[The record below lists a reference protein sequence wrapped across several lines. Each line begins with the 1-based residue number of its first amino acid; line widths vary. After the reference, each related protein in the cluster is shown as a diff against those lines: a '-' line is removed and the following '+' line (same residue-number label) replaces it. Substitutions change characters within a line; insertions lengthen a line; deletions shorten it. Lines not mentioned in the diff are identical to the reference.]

1 MLDEQHNQRETVNHQ
16 PLQRRNARGHQDINT
31 TWDSS
36 SSEEV
41 GTTKHQYEAV
51 LSEKGYSNSQRNLIK
66 EVARTIGPN
75 RQPHLQPHE
84 VREHEGP
91 IDYPRAGPQ
100 YQSLAG
106 RADGGPHR
114 ANNSFTH
121 ELQNETQVQDGNRR
135 ANYAGHDNT
144 VYHSTPKQLPT
155 RPLTLGDRNFTSET
169 DRLDTHTMDQARN
182 QMMSEQEN
190 RRESINLQM
199 ANIMKL
205 NSRLDSLGANN
216 SIYGTLGPKGI
227 NDREHFHMINIVA
240 STSPEMLHQ
249 DYATRL
255 AMMSRI
261 EERLGEVLK
270 EKSEQVNI
278 AKKGASIERALEAS
292 RISLRQLGEP
302 ATQDLSNLPL
312 TEYRRL
318 QRY

>member
-1 MLDEQHNQRETVNHQ
+1 MRTFRPRVVEMLDEQNNQGETVNHQ
-16 PLQRRNARGHQDINT
+16 PLQQGNARGHQDINT

-41 GTTKHQYEAV
+41 GRARHQYEAV

-75 RQPHLQPHE
+75 RQQHLQPHE

-100 YQSLAG
+100 YQSLDG

-121 ELQNETQVQDGNRR
+121 ELQKETQVQDGNRR

-155 RPLTLGDRNFTSET
+155 RPLTLGDRNFTSER
-169 DRLDTHTMDQARN
+169 DSLDTHTMDQARN

-292 RISLRQLGEP
+292 
-302 ATQDLSNLPL
+302 QDLSNLPL